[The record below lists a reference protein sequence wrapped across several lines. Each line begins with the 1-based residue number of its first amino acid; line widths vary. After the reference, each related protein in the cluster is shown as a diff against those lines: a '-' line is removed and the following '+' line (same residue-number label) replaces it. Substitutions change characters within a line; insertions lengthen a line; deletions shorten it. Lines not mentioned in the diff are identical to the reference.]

1 MSVEQVVDAYLQAAR
16 QILGESDPPTA
27 TPPGASTATLPHPDW
42 TGNANATAAT
52 ASAALQKART
62 HLYSTAHNSA
72 DITATAARISAEAQQ
87 QLDAIA
93 ADWNHTKAAA
103 ATTPGPLRD
112 AALLASGQQRI
123 TEAMNLIFTTAAR
136 YDQAADALRALT
148 TDLAEHLNETHNGHD
163 PSTDTAAATPPAPR
177 DQPIP
182 PTAAMPAGAPSTT
195 GGLGP
200 ATLAPAAAGLMPAA
214 MTPLATPAALMPMA
228 GALPA
233 AATTPLGAI
242 GSLTGLTSYASHPG
256 AGLVDT
262 SPSDQPGSG
271 GDIRATRVYPNGS
284 IDAAI
289 DAALDALGITDPAA
303 RERWHTGYQTL
314 IHRESGN
321 NANAVHLI
329 DRNARGPKE
338 PDGAPAGSSRG
349 LTQLT
354 PDNFRKY
361 RLPTLSNNIY
371 DPIANI
377 AASIRYVMDVH
388 KVQPSAIDLAAKV
401 QQANPHAPAAAY

>member
-1 MSVEQVVDAYLQAAR
+1 IRDS
-16 QILGESDPPTA
+16 
-27 TPPGASTATLPHPDW
+27 PHPDW
-42 TGNANATAAT
+42 TGNAAGTAAN
-52 ASAALQKART
+52 ASAALHQART
-62 HLYSTAHNSA
+62 HLYSTAQNSA
-72 DITATAARISAEAQQ
+72 DITATAARISTEAHQ
-87 QLDAIA
+87 QLDAIL

-103 ATTPGPLRD
+103 AATPGPLRD
-112 AALLASGQQRI
+112 SALLASGQQRI
-123 TEAMNLIFTTAAR
+123 TEAMNLIFATAAR
-136 YDQAADALRALT
+136 YDQAANSMRALT
-148 TDLAEHLNETHNGHD
+148 TDLAEHLDEPHNGHD
-163 PSTDTAAATPPAPR
+163 PTADPAAATPPNPSGQPVTSASAPAAGTA
-177 DQPIP
+177 
-182 PTAAMPAGAPSTT
+182 PTTTAGIDPS
-195 GGLGP
+195 
-200 ATLAPAAAGLMPAA
+200 ALAPAAGALMPAA
-214 MTPLATPAALMPMA
+214 MTPLAAPAALMPMA

-233 AATTPLGAI
+233 AATTPLGAM
-242 GSLTGLTSYASHPG
+242 GSLTGLTGYAGHPG
-256 AGLVDT
+256 TGLVDT
-262 SPSDQPGSG
+262 SLPDQPGSA
-271 GDIRATRVYPNGS
+271 GDIRATRVYPKGS
-284 IDAAI
+284 VDAAI

-321 NANAVHLI
+321 NANAVNLI

-371 DPIANI
+371 DPVANI

-388 KVQPSAIDLAAKV
+388 KVQPSAIDLATKV